1 MVNHVLGCSRRTL
14 MRLGQPAR
22 RASEWHI
29 EQRTSEITV
38 IIFSGKV
45 DIENITITHIPTT
58 KKRSSILERDLD
70 KLWDEEVAEM
80 SGKGRKIWNA
90 ELYRLEGSQR
100 TTTSLRLDLSTI
112 EVKEVHASNRLPSER
127 EMGEEY
133 RTSNIFV
140 ASLIETSDGK
150 FLFGRTNTNTL
161 MAGRID
167 LIGGSLS
174 KTERPVSDANDLF
187 NSALCEI
194 QEELNINASVVRT
207 GHLCAM
213 LRTPRSYVGLIFYV
227 QLNIDF
233 LEFERHFRG
242 RDNDEI
248 TEVIAVD
255 RQEIAS
261 FLEVRTGYLPFLR
274 DVPLWEIGD
283 FEG

>member
-1 MVNHVLGCSRRTL
+1 M
-14 MRLGQPAR
+14 
-22 RASEWHI
+22 
-29 EQRTSEITV
+29 
-38 IIFSGKV
+38 
-45 DIENITITHIPTT
+45 
-58 KKRSSILERDLD
+58 
-70 KLWDEEVAEM
+70 
-80 SGKGRKIWNA
+80 
-90 ELYRLEGSQR
+90 YRLEGFER
-100 TTTSLRLDLSTI
+100 TNTSLQLDLSTI

-140 ASLIETSDGK
+140 ASLIETRDGK

-187 NSALCEI
+187 NSALSEI
-194 QEELNINASVVRT
+194 QEELNIDASVVGT

-213 LRTPRSYVGLIFYV
+213 LRTPRSYVGLIFSV

-255 RQEIAS
+255 RQQISS
-261 FLEVRTGYLPFLR
+261 FLEVQTGYLPFLR
-274 DVPLWEIGD
+274 DIPFIASAPE
-283 FEG
+283 